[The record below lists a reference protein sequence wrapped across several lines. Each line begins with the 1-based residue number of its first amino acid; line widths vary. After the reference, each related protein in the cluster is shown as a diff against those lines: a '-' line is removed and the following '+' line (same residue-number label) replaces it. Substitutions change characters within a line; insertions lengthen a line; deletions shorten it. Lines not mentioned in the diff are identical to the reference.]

1 MNKVV
6 ANLTHAATNLH
17 FSVPVLAGAAIAVA
31 QIWFP
36 QYAARL
42 NANAAV
48 LVSYGLI
55 AADNTPSAPSATTN
69 ATVASQLPPANT
81 QPTTK

>member
-17 FSVPVLAGAAIAVA
+17 FSVPVLAGAALAVA

-36 QYAARL
+36 KYATPL
-42 NANAAV
+42 NATAAV
-48 LVSYGLI
+48 LAGYGLI
-55 AADNTPSAPSATTN
+55 AADNTPSKPT
-69 ATVASQLPPANT
+69 P
-81 QPTTK
+81 PTTPTK